1 MISPTIPQPFTRWH
15 VQVGLSQAFRKGPI
29 LRAHRL
35 HEGRTFGGVQD
46 VLQQQ
51 HWGVLEIQ
59 GKIDGKSMEN
69 MEHVQDLR
77 NFDWLNMYNMLKGVT
92 TIPAAQW
99 DFTSSSQGLHGP
111 HEPIEAPL
119 SPHPPPGKVF

>member
-35 HEGRTFGGVQD
+35 HEGRAFGGVQD

-59 GKIDGKSMEN
+59 GKTMAITLETSGNHGKIDGKSMEN

-77 NFDWLNMYNMLKGVT
+77 NFDWLK
-92 TIPAAQW
+92 
-99 DFTSSSQGLHGP
+99 
-111 HEPIEAPL
+111 
-119 SPHPPPGKVF
+119 